1 MMFKIF
7 LFHTLLF
14 FDIDYILFEKSI
26 WVCLLYHENMIQV
39 SNHFNIIRKNYE
51 NTYFKKFNV
60 KIRWHVF
67 VRLRLQPWS
76 CFFGFFYHLEPFR
89 MGFLYMKIH
98 DLQNYL

>member
-39 SNHFNIIRKNYE
+39 SNHFNIIRK
-51 NTYFKKFNV
+51 T
-60 KIRWHVF
+60 
-67 VRLRLQPWS
+67 
-76 CFFGFFYHLEPFR
+76 
-89 MGFLYMKIH
+89 MKIH
-98 DLQNYL
+98 IFKNLMSK